1 MLCIAKNVKNQ
12 DKAALAY
19 LDQFFMISLCL
30 SVSFFLTLSVFLSP
44 LPLSP
49 SLISLAD
56 SLASLLFL
64 PFPATPLIYPLSV
77 SSSFSCSH
85 LSPFPT
91 LF

>member
-19 LDQFFMISLCL
+19 LDQFFMISLSLSL

-56 SLASLLFL
+56 SLASLLVL
-64 PFPATPLIYPLSV
+64 PFPATPLIYIKISY
-77 SSSFSCSH
+77 
-85 LSPFPT
+85 
-91 LF
+91 